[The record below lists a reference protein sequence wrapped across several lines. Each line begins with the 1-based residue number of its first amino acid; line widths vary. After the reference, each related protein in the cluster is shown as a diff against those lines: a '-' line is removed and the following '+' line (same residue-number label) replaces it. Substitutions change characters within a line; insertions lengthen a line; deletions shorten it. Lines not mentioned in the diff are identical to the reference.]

1 MKAPPV
7 ISPEFA
13 TQLEILAHHA
23 RRSPR
28 RVVFSFLDED
38 TTYGELWTSIEAFAG
53 GLLERGLS
61 RGDRVVMA
69 QPNGPGFFTA
79 FYGAQRAGAI
89 AVPVAPESGVERVAD
104 LASLCDAAAV
114 VVADDLN
121 PKAGRTLADLV
132 GDARSLFTVSEGIAA
147 QPAPPVEVRAEDLAL
162 LQYTSGSTG
171 DPKGVQ
177 LTHAG
182 LITNMDQMI
191 AGMGITAKDIF
202 VSWLP
207 AHHDMG
213 LILMTMVPMALAA
226 RMILMPT
233 SVRSIRSWLE
243 TIAAHRATFTAAP
256 DFAYRLSLR
265 FATDPGD
272 VDLSTLRVA
281 LNAAEPVRAGTVK
294 AFEEAFGLSN
304 VMCPAYGLAEATVGV
319 SMWGPGKPILV
330 DQRGCVSVGRPFP
343 EVEVRIETE
352 DGDAAPEVVGEIVVQ
367 SPANTCGYW
376 CNPEATDAMLTTDG
390 SIRTGDL
397 GYLDADGNL
406 FMVSRLKNIIIQAGR
421 NIAPREVEEAVEV
434 FDFVRRAAAV
444 GIDRGGAEGEQMYVF
459 VEPMPEH
466 AQEASSYED
475 MVVDVVTAV
484 NDRLGLRPGR
494 VYLLEP
500 RSIPMT
506 ANGKLRYPAL
516 CDAYTDGT
524 LRETGKILFPPY

>member
-1 MKAPPV
+1 MKPSRV
-7 ISPEFA
+7 ISRDFDS
-13 TQLEILAHHA
+13 QLEILAHHA
-23 RRSPR
+23 RKSPD
-28 RVVFSFLDED
+28 RVVYSFLDED
-38 TTYGELWTSIEAFAG
+38 TTYGELWNSIEAFAG

-89 AVPVAPESGVERVAD
+89 AVPVAPESGVARVAD

-114 VVADDLN
+114 VVADDLDH
-121 PKAGRTLADLV
+121 KAMEIVADLV
-132 GDARSLFTVSEGIAA
+132 GGARSLFTVSEGVAA
-147 QPAPPVEVRAEDLAL
+147 QPAPPVEIRADDIAL

-177 LTHAG
+177 LTHTG
-182 LITNMDQMI
+182 LITNMGQMI
-191 AGMGITAKDIF
+191 VGMGITEDDIF

-213 LILMTMVPMALAA
+213 LILMTMVPMALTA

-233 SVRSIRSWLE
+233 SVRSIRRWLQ
-243 TIAAHRATFTAAP
+243 TIADHHATFTAAP

-265 FATDPGD
+265 FIGDPND
-272 VDLSTLRVA
+272 LDLSTLRVA
-281 LNAAEPVRAGTVK
+281 LNAAEPVRVGTVK
-294 AFEEAFGLSN
+294 AFEETFGLSN

-319 SMWGPGKPILV
+319 SMWGPGKTILA
-330 DQRGCVSVGRPFP
+330 DEKGCVSIGRPFP

-352 DGDAAPEVVGEIVVQ
+352 DGIAAPGETGEIIVQ
-367 SPANTCGYW
+367 SPANTRGYW
-376 CNPEATDAMLTTDG
+376 DNPEATDNLLTTDG
-390 SIRTGDL
+390 AIRTGDL

-434 FDFVRRAAAV
+434 YDYIRRAAAV
-444 GIDRGGAEGEQMYVF
+444 GIDRGSAEGEQMYVF
-459 VEPMPEH
+459 VEPMAERARDP
-466 AQEASSYED
+466 SSYQD
-475 MVVDVVTAV
+475 LVVDVVTAV
-484 NDRLGLRPGR
+484 RDRLGMRPGR
-494 VYLLEP
+494 VYLLKP

-516 CDAYTDGT
+516 RDAYTDGT
-524 LRETGKILFPPY
+524 LRAEGNILFPQY

>member
-1 MKAPPV
+1 MNH
-7 ISPEFA
+7 
-13 TQLEILAHHA
+13 QLEILARHA
-23 RRSPR
+23 RKFPQ
-28 RVVFSFLDED
+28 RVAYSFLEED
-38 TTYGELWTSIEAFAG
+38 TTFGETWASIEAFAG
-53 GLLERGLS
+53 GLLDRGLS

-114 VVADDLN
+114 AVADDLDG
-121 PKAGRTLADLV
+121 AAS
-132 GDARSLFTVSEGIAA
+132 RSLSDLLGGKRSLLTVSEGVAA
-147 QPAPPVEVRAEDLAL
+147 RPAPAVEIRADDVAM

-177 LTHAG
+177 LTHSG
-182 LITNMDQMI
+182 LLTNMHQMI
-191 AGMGITAKDIF
+191 SGMGITKDDIF

-233 SVRSIRSWLE
+233 SVRSIRRWLK
-243 TIAAHRATFTAAP
+243 TIADHRATFTAAP

-265 FATDPGD
+265 FVNDPD
-272 VDLSTLRVA
+272 SLDLSTLRVA
-281 LNAAEPVRAGTVK
+281 LNAAEPVRAGTVR

-319 SMWGPGKPILV
+319 SMWGPGKEIRV
-330 DQRGCVSVGRPFP
+330 DQRGCVSIGRPFP
-343 EVEVRIETE
+343 EVEVRIESE
-352 DGDAAPEVVGEIVVQ
+352 DGVAAPGEPGEIVVQ
-367 SPANTCGYW
+367 SPANTRGYW
-376 CNPEATDAMLTTDG
+376 NNSEATAALLTPDG
-390 SIRTGDL
+390 AIRTGDL
-397 GYLDADGNL
+397 GYLDPDGNL

-459 VEPMPEH
+459 VEPMPER
-466 AQEASSYED
+466 AKDSGSYQD
-475 MVVDVVTAV
+475 LVVDVVTAV
-484 NDRLGLRPGR
+484 RDRLGMRPGR
-494 VYLLEP
+494 VYLVEP
-500 RSIPMT
+500 RAIPMT

-516 CDAYTDGT
+516 RDAYTDGS
-524 LRETGKILFPPY
+524 LREEGKILFPPY

>member
-1 MKAPPV
+1 M
-7 ISPEFA
+7 ISPDIRN
-13 TQLEILAHHA
+13 QLEILAHHA
-23 RRSPR
+23 RQSPDK
-28 RVVFSFLDED
+28 VVFSFLDED
-38 TTYGELWTSIEAFAG
+38 TTFGELWASIEAFAG
-53 GLLERGLS
+53 GLLDRGLN

-89 AVPVAPESGVERVAD
+89 AVPVAPESGVARIAD

-114 VVADDLN
+114 AVADDLDHAALQN
-121 PKAGRTLADLV
+121 LAGLLGGT
-132 GDARSLFTVSEGIAA
+132 RSLLTVSDGETAP
-147 QPAPPVEVRAEDLAL
+147 PAPAVEIGADDVAL

-182 LITNMDQMI
+182 LITNMGQMI
-191 AGMGITAKDIF
+191 SGMGITEDDVF

-233 SVRSIRSWLE
+233 SVRSIRRWLE
-243 TIAAHRATFTAAP
+243 TIAEHRATFTAAP

-265 FATDPGD
+265 FAKDPGSL
-272 VDLSTLRVA
+272 DLSTLRVA
-281 LNAAEPVRAGTVK
+281 LNAAEPVRAGTVRE
-294 AFEEAFGLSN
+294 FEETFGLSN

-319 SMWGPGKPILV
+319 SMWGPGNEILV
-330 DQRGCVSVGRPFP
+330 DDRGCVSIGRPFP
-343 EVEVRIETE
+343 EIEVRIETE
-352 DGDAAPEVVGEIVVQ
+352 GGVVVAPGETGEIVVQ
-367 SPANTCGYW
+367 SPANTRGYW
-376 CNPEATDAMLTTDG
+376 NNPEATEALLTPDG
-390 SIRTGDL
+390 GIRTGDL
-397 GYLDADGNL
+397 GYLDADSNL

-421 NIAPREVEEAVEV
+421 NIAPREVEEAVEI

-444 GIDRGGAEGEQMYVF
+444 GIDRGSAEGEQMYVF
-459 VEPMPEH
+459 VELMPERTTDSGCF
-466 AQEASSYED
+466 QD
-475 MVVDVVTAV
+475 VVVDVVTAV
-484 NDRLGLRPGR
+484 RDRLGMRPGR

-500 RSIPMT
+500 RAIPMT

-516 CDAYTDGT
+516 REAYTDGS
-524 LRETGKILFPPY
+524 LRGEGKILFPPY

>member
-1 MKAPPV
+1 MTALQT

-23 RRSPR
+23 RHSPD

-38 TTYGELWTSIEAFAG
+38 TTYGELWTSIETFAG

-114 VVADDLN
+114 AVADDLD
-121 PKAGRTLADLV
+121 PKAARTLADLL
-132 GDARSLFTVSEGIAA
+132 GDSRSLFTVAEGLAN
-147 QPAPPVEVRAEDLAL
+147 QPAPPVYIRAEDLAF

-182 LITNMDQMI
+182 LITNMNQMI
-191 AGMGITAKDIF
+191 VGMGITTDDIF

-233 SVRSIRSWLE
+233 SVRSIRRWLE

-265 FATDPGD
+265 FINDPGD
-272 VDLSTLRVA
+272 IDLSTLRVA

-319 SMWGPGKPILV
+319 SMWGPGKAILV
-330 DQRGCVSVGRPFP
+330 DENGCVSIGEPFP

-352 DGDAAPEVVGEIVVQ
+352 DGFAAPGEAGEIVVR
-367 SPANTCGYW
+367 SPANTRGYW
-376 CNPEATDAMLTTDG
+376 NNPEATAALLTDDG
-390 SIRTGDL
+390 AIRTGDL
-397 GYLDADGNL
+397 GYLDADDNL
-406 FMVSRLKNIIIQAGR
+406 FMISRLKNIIIQAGR
-421 NIAPREVEEAVEV
+421 NISPREVEEAVEV
-434 FDFVRRAAAV
+434 FDFIRRAAAV
-444 GIDRGGAEGEQMYVF
+444 GIDRGGAEGEQMYIF
-459 VEPMPEH
+459 VEPMPER
-466 AQEASSYED
+466 AKDAASYQD
-475 MVVDVVTAV
+475 LVVDVVTAV
-484 NDRLGLRPGR
+484 RDRLGMRPAR
-494 VYLLEP
+494 VYLLKP
-500 RSIPMT
+500 RSIPIT

-524 LRETGKILFPPY
+524 LRANGEILFPPY

>member
-1 MKAPPV
+1 MKAPQM
-7 ISPEFA
+7 ISPDSA
-13 TQLEILAHHA
+13 SQLEIIAHHA
-23 RRSPR
+23 RQSPD
-28 RVVFSFLDED
+28 RVVFTFLDAD
-38 TTYGELWTSIEAFAG
+38 TTFAELWTSIEAFAG
-53 GLLERGLS
+53 GLLEHGVS

-104 LASLCDAAAV
+104 LAALCDAAAV
-114 VVADDLN
+114 AVADDLDHRTV
-121 PKAGRTLADLV
+121 RTLADLL
-132 GDARSLFTVSEGIAA
+132 GDARPLFTVAEGMAA
-147 QPAPPVEVRAEDLAL
+147 RPAPPVEIRAEDIAL

-182 LITNMDQMI
+182 LIKNMGQMI
-191 AGMGITAKDIF
+191 VGMEITPEDIF

-233 SVRSIRSWLE
+233 SVRSIRRWLE
-243 TIAAHRATFTAAP
+243 TIAVHRATFTAAP

-265 FATDPGD
+265 FISDPAAL
-272 VDLSTLRVA
+272 DLSSLRVA

-294 AFEEAFGLSN
+294 TFEETFGLKN

-319 SMWGPGKPILV
+319 SMWGPGKAILA
-330 DQRGCVSVGRPFP
+330 DEKGCVSIGSPFP
-343 EVEVRIETE
+343 EVEVRILTE
-352 DGDAAPEVVGEIVVQ
+352 DGDAAPGEIGEIVVR
-367 SPANTCGYW
+367 SPANTSGYW
-376 CNPEATDAMLTTDG
+376 NNPDATADLLTSDG

-397 GYLDADGNL
+397 GYLDDDGNL

-421 NIAPREVEEAVEV
+421 NIAPREVEESVEV
-434 FDFVRRAAAV
+434 FDFIRRAAAV
-444 GIDRGGAEGEQMYVF
+444 GIDRGGSEGEQMYVF
-459 VEPMPEH
+459 VELTPEQ
-466 AQEASSYED
+466 AKDTDSFQD
-475 MVVDVVTAV
+475 LVVDVVTAV
-484 NDRLGLRPGR
+484 RDRLGMRPAR

-516 CDAYTDGT
+516 REAYMDGS
-524 LRETGKILFPPY
+524 LRSDGKILFPSY

>member
-1 MKAPPV
+1 MKPSRV
-7 ISPEFA
+7 ISRDFDS
-13 TQLEILAHHA
+13 QLEILAHHA
-23 RRSPR
+23 RKSPD
-28 RVVFSFLDED
+28 RVVYSFLDED
-38 TTYGELWTSIEAFAG
+38 TTYGELWNSIEAFAG

-89 AVPVAPESGVERVAD
+89 AVPVAPESGVARVAD

-114 VVADDLN
+114 VVADDLDH
-121 PKAGRTLADLV
+121 KAMEIVADLV
-132 GDARSLFTVSEGIAA
+132 GGARSLFTVSEGVAA
-147 QPAPPVEVRAEDLAL
+147 QPAPPVEIRADDIAL

-177 LTHAG
+177 LTHTG
-182 LITNMDQMI
+182 LITNMGQMI
-191 AGMGITAKDIF
+191 VGMGITEDDIF

-213 LILMTMVPMALAA
+213 LILMTMVPMALTA

-233 SVRSIRSWLE
+233 SVRSIRRWLQ
-243 TIAAHRATFTAAP
+243 TIADHHATFTAAP

-265 FATDPGD
+265 FIGDPND
-272 VDLSTLRVA
+272 LDLSTLRVA
-281 LNAAEPVRAGTVK
+281 LNAAEPVRVRTVK
-294 AFEEAFGLSN
+294 AFEETFGLSN

-319 SMWGPGKPILV
+319 SMWGPGKTILA
-330 DQRGCVSVGRPFP
+330 DEKGCVSIGRPFP

-352 DGDAAPEVVGEIVVQ
+352 DGIAAPGETGEIIVQ
-367 SPANTCGYW
+367 SPANTRGYW
-376 CNPEATDAMLTTDG
+376 DNPEATDNLLTTDG
-390 SIRTGDL
+390 AIRTGDL

-434 FDFVRRAAAV
+434 YDYIRRAAAV
-444 GIDRGGAEGEQMYVF
+444 GIARGCAEGEQMYVF
-459 VEPMPEH
+459 VEPMAERARDP
-466 AQEASSYED
+466 SSYQD
-475 MVVDVVTAV
+475 LVVDVVTAV
-484 NDRLGLRPGR
+484 RDRLGMRPGR
-494 VYLLEP
+494 VYLLKP

-506 ANGKLRYPAL
+506 ANGKLCYPAL
-516 CDAYTDGT
+516 RDAYTDGT
-524 LRETGKILFPPY
+524 LRAEGNILFPQY